1 MAWLLGWSTLNK
13 AIILFTLKERNLR
26 KRGSETED
34 HIEARLRH
42 AKEDM
47 ATARQVDFDLVIVN
61 QVVEKAFEQFCAFV
75 QPVSVCVCVLVT
87 FVWWHDDDDDHPD

>member
-1 MAWLLGWSTLNK
+1 MT
-13 AIILFTLKERNLR
+13 FKERNLR

-47 ATARQVDFDLVIVN
+47 ETAREVDFDLVIVN
-61 QVVEKAFEQFCAFV
+61 QVVEEAFEQFRTFV
-75 QPVSVCVCVLVT
+75 QPVSVFMSPLWPAL
-87 FVWWHDDDDDHPD
+87 FVGIILMMSFRVKQNFFFPF